1 MTKHKYLPVL
11 WFLLGFVLFM
21 FSRASSVIPFIIPR
35 GMAMIIAS
43 IFILGFIRNQTTKK
57 GIFLTFLGFLLSLNI
72 ALWGL
77 FDVGDEFSTM
87 LLSLVRSSVLAII
100 FSFPYIM
107 DRVVYPKF
115 KEKGILSTF
124 TFPIIAT
131 ATFFLISLEGPFDGD
146 AIFAVFGY
154 GHLYF
159 KQIAS
164 LVGLWGFVLIFSW
177 FASVINYSWEQ
188 KFNWGKIKNVTFIF
202 SSVLLIILLFGAIK
216 TSSLTRPESDTVK
229 IASIILLPEKGRAVD
244 PVGLLSKV
252 PSPFEETLFYIERL
266 TKNASSNHAKIVT
279 FQETAIK
286 IREDDE
292 AKLMKRLQEIA
303 KEQDVY
309 FSVSYGVYPERGK
322 GWNKH
327 VLMNN
332 QGGMEIEYRKR
343 YLLGLG
349 DLFGETLLYKKG
361 PEVIQTT
368 DTPYGRIAI
377 SICRDMSFPQYIRQ
391 AGKNNVDI
399 MLSPSYDFPKS
410 TSHLYALRAI
420 ENGFS
425 FIRPTY
431 NGISFAVDYTG
442 KILAEMDSDNTEH
455 GIMYAEVPT
464 QGVTTLY
471 SRIGDLLG
479 WLCVTGFVAVVVMS
493 IQGGQHKRH
502 NQLQ

>member
-11 WFLLGFVLFM
+11 WFLLGFGIFM
-21 FSRASSVIPFIIPR
+21 LSRASSVIPFIIPR
-35 GMAMIIAS
+35 GMAMIIAP
-43 IFILGFIRNQTTKK
+43 IFILGFIRSQTTKR
-57 GIFLTFLGFLLSLNI
+57 GILLTLLGFLLSFNI

-77 FDVGDEFSTM
+77 FDDGDEFSMM
-87 LLSLVRSSVLAII
+87 LFSLVRSSVLAIL
-100 FSFPYIM
+100 FLFPYIM

-115 KEKGILSTF
+115 KERGLLSTF

-154 GHLYF
+154 GHRYF

-164 LVGLWGFVLIFSW
+164 LGGLWGFVFIFSW
-177 FASVINYSWEQ
+177 FASAINYSWEQ

-202 SSVLLIILLFGAIK
+202 SFVILIILLFGAIK
-216 TSSLTRPESDTVK
+216 TSSLIRPEADTVK
-229 IASIILLPEKGRAVD
+229 IASIILLPEKGKVVD
-244 PVGLLSKV
+244 SEGLLSKV
-252 PSPFEETLFYIERL
+252 PSPFEEVLSHIETL
-266 TKNASSNHAKIVT
+266 TKKAVSHHAKIVT

-286 IREDDE
+286 IREDNE
-292 AKLMKRLQEIA
+292 KKLINRLQEIA
-303 KEQDVY
+303 KELDIY
-309 FSVSYGVYPERGK
+309 FSVSYGVYPEEGK

-332 QGGMEIEYRKR
+332 QGGIEIEYRKR
-343 YLLGLG
+343 YLFGLG

-368 DTPYGRIAI
+368 DTPYGRIGIA
-377 SICRDMSFPQYIRQ
+377 ICRDMSFPAYIRQ

-399 MLSPSYDFPKS
+399 MLGPSYDFPRS

-455 GIMYAEVPT
+455 GIMYTEVPT
-464 QGVTTLY
+464 KGVTTLY

-479 WLCVTGFVAVVVMS
+479 WLCVAGFVAVIVIS
-493 IQGGQHKRH
+493 IQDRLHKRH
-502 NQLQ
+502 N

>member
-1 MTKHKYLPVL
+1 
-11 WFLLGFVLFM
+11 M
-21 FSRASSVIPFIIPR
+21 FSRASSVIPIIIPR
-35 GMAMIIAS
+35 GMAMIIAPV
-43 IFILGFIRNQTTKK
+43 FILGFIRSQTTKK
-57 GIFLTFLGFLLSLNI
+57 GILLTFLGFLLSLNI

-77 FDVGDEFSTM
+77 FDVGDEFPM
-87 LLSLVRSSVLAII
+87 MIFSLVRSSVLAII
-100 FSFPYIM
+100 FSFPYVM
-107 DRVVYPKF
+107 DRVVYLKF
-115 KEKGILSTF
+115 KKKGLLSTF

-154 GHLYF
+154 GHRYF

-164 LVGLWGFVLIFSW
+164 LVGLWGFVFIFSW
-177 FASVINYSWEQ
+177 FASVINYCWEQ
-188 KFNWGKIKNVTFIF
+188 KFNWGKIKNVSLIF
-202 SSVLLIILLFGAIK
+202 SSVLLLILLFGAIK
-216 TSSLTRPESDTVK
+216 TSSLIRPESDTVK
-229 IASIILLPEKGRAVD
+229 IASIILLPAKGKTVD
-244 PVGLLSKV
+244 SPGLLSKI
-252 PSPFEETLFYIERL
+252 PSPFEKVLSHIETL
-266 TKNASSNHAKIVT
+266 TKKASSHHAKIVT

-292 AKLMKRLQEIA
+292 AKLINRLQKIA
-303 KEQDVY
+303 KDQDVY
-309 FSVSYGVYPERGK
+309 FSVSYGVYPKEGK

-368 DTPYGRIAI
+368 DTPYGRIGI
-377 SICRDMSFPQYIRQ
+377 SICRDMSFPSYIRQ
-391 AGKNNVDI
+391 AGKNSVDI

-431 NGISFAVDYTG
+431 NGITFAVDYTG
-442 KILAEMDSDNTEH
+442 KILAEMDSDTTEH

-464 QGVTTLY
+464 QGVPTLY

-479 WLCVTGFVAVVVMS
+479 WLCVIGFVVVVVMS
-493 IQGGQHKRH
+493 IQNRLQKRH
-502 NQLQ
+502 N

>member
-1 MTKHKYLPVL
+1 
-11 WFLLGFVLFM
+11 
-21 FSRASSVIPFIIPR
+21 
-35 GMAMIIAS
+35 
-43 IFILGFIRNQTTKK
+43 
-57 GIFLTFLGFLLSLNI
+57 
-72 ALWGL
+72 
-77 FDVGDEFSTM
+77 
-87 LLSLVRSSVLAII
+87 
-100 FSFPYIM
+100 
-107 DRVVYPKF
+107 
-115 KEKGILSTF
+115 
-124 TFPIIAT
+124 
-131 ATFFLISLEGPFDGD
+131 
-146 AIFAVFGY
+146 
-154 GHLYF
+154 
-159 KQIAS
+159 
-164 LVGLWGFVLIFSW
+164 
-177 FASVINYSWEQ
+177 
-188 KFNWGKIKNVTFIF
+188 
-202 SSVLLIILLFGAIK
+202 
-216 TSSLTRPESDTVK
+216 LTRPESDTVK

-244 PVGLLSKV
+244 PVGLFSKV

-266 TKNASSNHAKIVT
+266 TKKASLHHAKIVT

-292 AKLMKRLQEIA
+292 AKLMRRLQEIA
-303 KEQDVY
+303 QEQDVY
-309 FSVSYGVYPERGK
+309 FSVSYGVFPERGK

-332 QGGMEIEYRKR
+332 QGEMEIEYRKR

-368 DTPYGRIAI
+368 DTPYGRVAI

-455 GIMYAEVPT
+455 GIMYAEVST
-464 QGVTTLY
+464 KGVTTLY

-479 WLCVTGFVAVVVMS
+479 WLCVTGFVAVVVIS
-493 IQGGQHKRH
+493 ILGGQHKRQ